1 MDIEDCSTDQPKNAH
16 CDEPPKCVVDTN
28 TSSVPIDP
36 SQVDVRDEMREF
48 LSSYLLLLLR
58 SLSAFNAVDVPKI
71 VSATTSLVTAC
82 LSPSRDHFVEAQR
95 PMDLVHLD
103 RAAKIIAERLADRD
117 LTPDQLCRQL
127 GISRSSLYRL
137 FEPVGGVSSYVR
149 RQRLL
154 KTREMLSDRSD
165 RRTISSIAE
174 EWSFTDPSAYSRM
187 FRKEFGITP
196 REAREKGR
204 RNIKRPIG
212 LNAGELIDRPLALG
226 NLLLNR
232 N

>member
-1 MDIEDCSTDQPKNAH
+1 MDIEDRSSNRPKNARS
-16 CDEPPKCVVDTN
+16 DELLKCVVETN
-28 TSSVPIDP
+28 TFSTPADP
-36 SQVDVRDEMREF
+36 SRVNVRDEMKDF

-58 SLSAFNAVDVPKI
+58 SLSAFNAVDVPKV

-82 LSPSRDHFVEAQR
+82 LSPSRDHVVEAQR
-95 PMDLVHLD
+95 PMDLVQLD

-154 KTREMLSDRSD
+154 KTREMLSDRAD

-196 REAREKGR
+196 REAREKDR
-204 RNIKRPIG
+204 RNGKRPI
-212 LNAGELIDRPLALG
+212 ELHARDPIDRPLTGG
-226 NLLLNR
+226 NLSLSR